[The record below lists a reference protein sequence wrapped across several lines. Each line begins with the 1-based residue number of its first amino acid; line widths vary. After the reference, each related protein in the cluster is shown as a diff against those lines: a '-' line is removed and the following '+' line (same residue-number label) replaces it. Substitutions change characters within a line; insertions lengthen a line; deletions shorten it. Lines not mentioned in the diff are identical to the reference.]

1 MHAKWKILQPDPLL
15 VQKIQKN
22 LNCHPIT
29 ARVLANR
36 KIASAAQASDFFQP
50 TLDTLPSPMLLNG
63 ISAAARRIRDALDSR
78 EKILVFGD
86 YDVDGVTAT
95 ALMVD
100 FLRKVGADVIAHIP
114 HRTDEGYGLQPK
126 HINQIAAPQRVSL
139 IITVDCGSSSHEA
152 VDAARRFGID
162 VIITDHH
169 NMDTPPDAAAVVNP
183 KSIGQPDEL
192 AGLAGVGVAFYLAIA
207 LRMVLREYG
216 WWRTQD
222 EPNLKVQTDLV
233 ALGTIADMVPLTG
246 VNRVLAKTGIEQLN
260 MCTRPGV
267 EALRSA
273 CNIPQGMVRSEDIA
287 FRMAPRI
294 NAAGRMAHARIALDL
309 LNAQSPDAAS
319 DLAQVLTQ
327 LNQRRQ
333 ATEQQIYDQIVRR
346 METRKDLLE
355 RKTLLLADEKWNPG
369 VLGIVAARLSSL
381 YHRPIVLVA
390 TNNGIGKGSG
400 RSVPEL
406 DLFTALS
413 RCSHLLEKFG
423 GHRLAAG
430 LTVRAENIRS
440 LQAAFEEAVVQLMP
454 DHELTPELEIDGEIQ
469 FNQIDSRLMD
479 ELEYL
484 EPFGVDNPPPVFF
497 ARDVHVTSAAIVGQ
511 RHRRMSLCQSQ
522 AECLS
527 VDAIHFNLAKD
538 APRAASFE
546 QLAFRLQWNRHRGGR
561 RIQLII
567 EDK

>member
-36 KIASAAQASDFFQP
+36 KITSAAQASDFFQP

-63 ISAAARRIRDALDSR
+63 INAAARRIRNALGNR
-78 EKILVFGD
+78 ERILVFGD

-100 FLRKVGADVIAHIP
+100 FLRNVGADVIAHIP

-126 HINQIAAPQRVSL
+126 HINQIAAPRQVSL

-152 VDAARRFGID
+152 VDAAKRFGID

-169 NMDTPPDAAAVVNP
+169 NMETPPDAVAVVNP
-183 KSIGQPDEL
+183 KSVGQPDEL

-207 LRMVLREYG
+207 LRMVLREHG

-246 VNRVLAKTGIEQLN
+246 VNRVLAKTGIKQLN
-260 MCTRPGV
+260 MCTRPGI

-294 NAAGRMAHARIALDL
+294 NAAGRMSHARIALDL
-309 LNAQSPDAAS
+309 LNAQSPDAACE
-319 DLAQVLTQ
+319 LAQTLTQ

-333 ATEQQIYDQIVRR
+333 ATEQQIYDQIVRC

-381 YHRPIVLVA
+381 YHRPVVLVA

-413 RCSHLLEKFG
+413 RCNHLLEKFG

-430 LTVRAENIRS
+430 LTVCAENIRS
-440 LQAAFEEAVVQLMP
+440 LQAAFEQAVAQLMP
-454 DHELTPELEIDGEIQ
+454 DHELTPELEIDSEIQ
-469 FNQIDSRLMD
+469 FNQIDSRLID
-479 ELEYL
+479 ELEHL
-484 EPFGVDNPPPVFF
+484 EPFGVDNPPPVFL
-497 ARDVHVTSAAIVGQ
+497 ARDVHVISAAIVGQ

-522 AECLS
+522 TECLS

-538 APRAASFE
+538 APRAASFA
-546 QLAFRLQWNRHRGGR
+546 QLAFRLQWNRHRGGK